1 MASGIFA
8 FSDTCLLRET
18 EKRRN
23 SLLFFNQSEVK
34 QVHDGDLF
42 NENGMPK
49 REFPDHWKG
58 KESLYSVGFG
68 RQGLAGISRD
78 AQNIAK
84 DIDSLVFRRSMNK
97 LSC

>member
-1 MASGIFA
+1 M
-8 FSDTCLLRET
+8 T
-18 EKRRN
+18 
-23 SLLFFNQSEVK
+23 
-34 QVHDGDLF
+34 QVDDGDLF

-58 KESLYSVGFG
+58 KNGLYSVGFG

-78 AQNIAK
+78 AQNIAS
-84 DIDSLVFRRSMNK
+84 DIVSIVCRRSMMKK